1 MGDPVGGKV
10 DFAGLGFVEPE
21 AIPLDRLTG
30 FAADD
35 LADAWVSFRLSC
47 ERIVAGDAGI
57 RPGVPPDPAF
67 VSLCADALA
76 LGEASSATAR
86 AFLTERFRAF
96 RVRPAEGS
104 ARGFLTGY
112 YEPIIAGSW
121 TRSGDFA
128 EPLLAR
134 PADLVTLRPG
144 DDWRGLDTR
153 LSGGRAGPDGG
164 LVPYP
169 TRAEIDADHLAGGQK
184 PLVYVRDAIEAF
196 MIHVQG
202 SATVRVGDDLLRM
215 TYAGRNGRPYTSIG
229 RILIERGD
237 VPLADMS
244 LARLKQWVRDH
255 GQKPGEPG
263 RDLLWRNESFVF
275 FDIDHSPARQIGP
288 IGAAGTPLRP
298 LRSIAVDRTLWPYGL
313 PFWIDAEIPAVSRA
327 PAPFRR
333 LMIAQDTGTAIVGP
347 ARADIYIG
355 AGDDA
360 GAIAGDIRHPADMF
374 VLLPAAFAGRA
385 P

>member
-1 MGDPVGGKV
+1 MGDRLGGTV

-21 AIPLDRLTG
+21 AIGLDRLPG
-30 FAADD
+30 FNADN
-35 LADAWVSFRLSC
+35 LADAWASFLLSC
-47 ERIVAGDAGI
+47 ERIVSGDAGI
-57 RPGVPPDPAF
+57 RPGVPPDGAL
-67 VSLCADALA
+67 VAVCADALA
-76 LGEASSATAR
+76 LGAAAPEAIR

-96 RVRPAEGS
+96 RVRPAQGS
-104 ARGFLTGY
+104 SRGFLTGY
-112 YEPIIAGSW
+112 YEPIIEGSW
-121 TRSGDFA
+121 TRTAGFA

-134 PADLVTLRPG
+134 PDDLVTLRPG
-144 DDWRGLDTR
+144 DDWRGLDGR
-153 LSGGRAGPDGG
+153 LSGGRVGPDGG
-164 LVPYP
+164 LIPYP

-184 PLVYVRDAIEAF
+184 PLVHVRDAIEAF

-202 SATVRVGDDLLRM
+202 SATVRVGDELIRM

-237 VPLADMS
+237 VPLAEMS

-255 GQKPGEPG
+255 GQGPGEAG

-275 FDIDHSPARQIGP
+275 FEIDRSPARQIGP

-313 PFWIDAEIPAVSRA
+313 PFWIDAEIPAVDRA
-327 PAPFRR
+327 AAPFRR

-355 AGDDA
+355 AGDA
-360 GAIAGDIRHPADMF
+360 SGAIAGDIRHPADMY
-374 VLLPAAFAGRA
+374 VLLPAERA